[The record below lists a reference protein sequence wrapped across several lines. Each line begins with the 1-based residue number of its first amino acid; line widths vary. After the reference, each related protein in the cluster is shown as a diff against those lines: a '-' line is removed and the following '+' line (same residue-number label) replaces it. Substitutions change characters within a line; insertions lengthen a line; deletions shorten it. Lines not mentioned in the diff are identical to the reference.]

1 MYTVRVKS
9 EFAGAHI
16 LKGHGGKC
24 ESLHGHNWV
33 VEAEISSGSLD
44 KLGMIVD
51 FKEVKDTLEYVFK
64 SIDHKYLNDV
74 AYFSEN
80 NPTAEHIARYIYKN
94 MKEKKPGLNLSKVTV
109 WETDKYSATYCES

>member
-33 VEAEISSGSLD
+33 VEAEASSKNID

-51 FKEVKDTLEYVFK
+51 FKEMKDTLEDVFK
-64 SIDHKYLNDV
+64 SLDHKYLNDLE
-74 AYFSEN
+74 YFSEN
-80 NPTAEHIARYIYKN
+80 NPTAEHIAKYIFKN
-94 MKEKKPGLNLSKVTV
+94 MKEKKPALGLTKITV
-109 WETDKYSATYCES
+109 WETDRYSATYSE